1 MIEKGHHH
9 DHRVDIWSVGVLTFE
24 LLTGYAPFTPSDADQ
39 KDADQIEEETK
50 FNIKVFFFIKSKNLL
65 FLKNGKY
72 LFPKD
77 FPLLAKDFV
86 SKILVK
92 NMDNRLSLSQMRD
105 HPWIQGYIYVFWKKI
120 MLFFIENVDKKILK
134 SSHKYE
140 EELKN
145 LKKDVNM
152 VKLGKDELS
161 SALAKTQD
169 SFTTEEIYKYSR
181 PDSVKIIISKNL
193 FFLDC
198 Q

>member
-1 MIEKGHHH
+1 M
-9 DHRVDIWSVGVLTFE
+9 
-24 LLTGYAPFTPSDADQ
+24 
-39 KDADQIEEETK
+39 
-50 FNIKVFFFIKSKNLL
+50 L
-65 FLKNGKY
+65 FSKNGKY
-72 LFPKD
+72 IFPKD

-92 NMDNRLSLSQMRD
+92 MDNRLTLSQMRD
-105 HPWIQGYIYVFWKKI
+105 HPWIQGYIFVLGKK
-120 MLFFIENVDKKILK
+120 LCCFFKENVDKKILK

-140 EELKN
+140 EDLKN

-181 PDSVKIIISKNL
+181 PDSVKIKISKNL
-193 FFLDC
+193 FLFRLSIKNTSKWIKLIYL
-198 Q
+198 